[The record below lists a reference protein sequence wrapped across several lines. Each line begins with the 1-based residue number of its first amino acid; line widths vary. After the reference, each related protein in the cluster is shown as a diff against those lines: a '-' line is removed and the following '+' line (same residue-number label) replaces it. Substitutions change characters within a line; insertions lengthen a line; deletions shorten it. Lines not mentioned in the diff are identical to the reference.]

1 MAKRVQ
7 PTIYADTGAARTAD
21 EARTND
27 TKSAP
32 RAPRLRRTLPGRRGR
47 EYVDGLGE
55 WFPVLGEPEHEVHGD
70 RTTGERRLVG

>member
-32 RAPRLRRTLPGRRGR
+32 RAPRLRRTLPGGRGR
-47 EYVDGLGE
+47 ES
-55 WFPVLGEPEHEVHGD
+55 
-70 RTTGERRLVG
+70 RLPLR